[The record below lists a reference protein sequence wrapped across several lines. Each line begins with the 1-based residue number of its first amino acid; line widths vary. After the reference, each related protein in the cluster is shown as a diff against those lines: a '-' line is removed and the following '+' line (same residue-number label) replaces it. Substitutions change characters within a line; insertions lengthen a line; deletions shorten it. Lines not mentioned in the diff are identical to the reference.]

1 MSDAGKRP
9 SPTPGA
15 DAYTSGCRWAN
26 CSAAPAPPPPT
37 PPGPSG
43 QACNTGSV
51 CAAAYSKNGEGCCP
65 YENAVCC
72 PNKQTCCP
80 SGTTCEDSGT
90 YNTVCKGAPVNQTV
104 GLSVCKPGA
113 ALPLSSTLPNVLIVG
128 DSVSIGY
135 TPMVAKAMSK
145 VQGTFTAGGNAFAQQ
160 GALAA
165 ITGPRDDVEAM
176 RASYHHR
183 RDLVVS
189 LLGDIPGIKTVSP
202 PATFYVLPDISGL
215 LGKSAGNIRIETDV
229 EFCNWLLEEFHL
241 ATVPGSAFAAPG
253 CIRLSFA
260 ASDDD
265 LRKGIARLAKAA
277 TALG

>member
-15 DAYTSGCRWAN
+15 GAYTSGCRWAN

-145 VQGTFTAGGNAFAQQ
+145 VAMVQHSPYDTRDGGAEETAYGVQVRRARCRGR
-160 GALAA
+160 LLCLLC
-165 ITGPRDDVEAM
+165 VE
-176 RASYHHR
+176 
-183 RDLVVS
+183 
-189 LLGDIPGIKTVSP
+189 
-202 PATFYVLPDISGL
+202 
-215 LGKSAGNIRIETDV
+215 
-229 EFCNWLLEEFHL
+229 
-241 ATVPGSAFAAPG
+241 
-253 CIRLSFA
+253 
-260 ASDDD
+260 
-265 LRKGIARLAKAA
+265 
-277 TALG
+277 